1 MNAVF
6 WIIMIAVSIIVIAYA
21 VLLLRAQHT
30 AKNLKITLWDNCG
43 YSTTKNIHT
52 LYIDDYKKAWYVIG
66 CYRVYNFSEIKN
78 VRVDKIYKNN
88 HYILKLSVV
97 IEVDDPKCPDV
108 YMVLLNKEQKTISY
122 TYKSTLLLADDIV
135 SQIKRMKRS
144 EILTDV
150 SPKQVTQKIP
160 TNDINKEPAGV
171 SYSKIEGSPNDYV
184 VFDLETTGLDHI
196 ENDILEIGAIK
207 YNNGIEV
214 DRFHTYVKIGKPI
227 PPFIT
232 NLNGISK
239 DTIKDAP
246 LIRTALRNFLN
257 FIGNYNLIA
266 FNSDFDMSFMQY
278 NCEKKLNTLINN
290 DVIDAL
296 PLARKYLPQL
306 PNKKLETVKRHFG
319 LTVGSH
325 NAIDDCFVT
334 NYLYQYCRQ
343 FEELRYRYAVPFLY
357 DPRVLSDKEVE
368 YLNAIVS
375 ICEKSG
381 ISRSQLSIRT
391 SRGAMIIVEKNSETV
406 VGFKLDGK
414 LQYVLLQIPFEQFEA
429 NYPTEIKHT
438 PSIKSEGNCTRLFVT
453 NTEQLWQFESVIIK
467 KRQRNWTTA

>member
-1 MNAVF
+1 MGYAILILLAIVCMVIVFLVKHF
-6 WIIMIAVSIIVIAYA
+6 WIILSIIGVFAAIIVI
-21 VLLLRAQHT
+21 V
-30 AKNLKITLWDNCG
+30 
-43 YSTTKNIHT
+43 
-52 LYIDDYKKAWYVIG
+52 
-66 CYRVYNFSEIKN
+66 VYTSKH
-78 VRVDKIYKNN
+78 DA
-88 HYILKLSVV
+88 KLSQNK
-97 IEVDDPKCPDV
+97 DSKTPKSTV
-108 YMVLLNKEQKTISY
+108 NNIYSNNYYQNI
-122 TYKSTLLLADDIV
+122 TYKDRNR
-135 SQIKRMKRS
+135 IK
-144 EILTDV
+144 
-150 SPKQVTQKIP
+150 
-160 TNDINKEPAGV
+160 
-171 SYSKIEGSPNDYV
+171 YSKVEAAPNDYI

-306 PNKKLETVKRHFG
+306 PNKKLETVKQHFG

-357 DPRVLSDKEVE
+357 NPRVLSDKEVE

-414 LQYVLLQIPFEQFEA
+414 LQYVLLQIPFDQFEA

-438 PSIKSEGNCTRLFVT
+438 PSIKAEGNCTRLFIT
-453 NTEQLWQFESVIIK
+453 NTEQLWEFELLIANKPKV
-467 KRQRNWTTA
+467 